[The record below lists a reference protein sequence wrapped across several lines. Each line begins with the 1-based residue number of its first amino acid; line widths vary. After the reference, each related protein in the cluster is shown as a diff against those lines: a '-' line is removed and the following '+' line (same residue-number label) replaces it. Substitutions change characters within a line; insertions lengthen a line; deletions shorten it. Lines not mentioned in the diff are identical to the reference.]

1 MTKKQK
7 HILIITSWYPYTN
20 DKFYGFFV
28 QQFARYISEYHK
40 VSLININNR
49 AKKESEGL
57 QIVEQ
62 DKFEEF
68 IYNLPANKNKQ
79 LNNFNYLRVLNKAYK
94 AAKNKHGKPDIV
106 HLQIPTKTL
115 LYAYYLKIFRKTP
128 FIITEHWSKYLN
140 TNAKFSFLQKQL
152 SKKASEFIAVSHDL
166 AQSLEKLGFSKD
178 IKIIAN
184 PIDEDLFSLSN
195 NSSEIFRFVHVSCF
209 DEKIKNIKGI
219 IKACNILEKKDLEFE
234 MLLVGTGVDFEK
246 VRSFAESFNLK
257 NIKFLGE
264 KSNEDFAKILSQSDV
279 LVMNSRK
286 ETFGIPVVEAWMCG
300 IPVISTP
307 AGIAQI
313 EHPSNAI
320 ILTEIDNTNSLADA
334 MMKLLKEQPKSLS
347 EIREYA
353 IDNFGKNSVVKQYN
367 KIYNSVLER

>member
-7 HILIITSWYPYTN
+7 HILIITSWYPYAN
-20 DKFYGFFV
+20 DRFYGFFV

-49 AKKESEGL
+49 ADKETKGL
-57 QIVEQ
+57 QIIEQ

-68 IYNLPANKNKQ
+68 IYNLPANKNKL
-79 LNNFNYLRVLNKAYK
+79 LNNFNYLRVLNKTYK
-94 AAKNKHGKPDIV
+94 ATKNKHGKPDIV

-115 LYAYYLKIFRKTP
+115 FYASYLKTFRKTP
-128 FIITEHWSKYLN
+128 FIITEHWSKYLD
-140 TNAKFSFLQKQL
+140 TNAKFSFLQKKL
-152 SKKASEFIAVSHDL
+152 SKKASAFVAVSHDL
-166 AQSLEKLGFSKD
+166 AKSLEKLGFYKN
-178 IKIIAN
+178 IKIIGN
-184 PIDEDLFSLSN
+184 PIDENLFSPSD
-195 NSSEIFRFVHVSCF
+195 NSSTRFRFVHVSCF

-219 IKACNILEKKDLEFE
+219 IEACNILEKEGIDFE
-234 MLLVGTGVDFEK
+234 MLLVGTGVDFEE
-246 VRSFAESFNLK
+246 VRSFAEQFNLK
-257 NIKFLGE
+257 NIQFIGE
-264 KSNEDFAKILSQSDV
+264 KSNEDFAKILSQSDA

-307 AGIAQI
+307 VGIAQI

-320 ILTEIDNTNSLADA
+320 VLTEIDNVNSLANA
-334 MMKLLKEQPKSLS
+334 MKKLLKEQPKSLS

-353 IDNFGKNSVVKQYN
+353 INNFGKNSVIKQYN
-367 KIYNSVLER
+367 KIYDSILER